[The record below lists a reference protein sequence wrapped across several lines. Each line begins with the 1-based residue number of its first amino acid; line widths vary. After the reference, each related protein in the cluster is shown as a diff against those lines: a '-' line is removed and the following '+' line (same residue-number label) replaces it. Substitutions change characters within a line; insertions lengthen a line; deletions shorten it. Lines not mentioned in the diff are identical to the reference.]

1 MAPVAVEPQH
11 LYVPLAATISHA
23 TLAIALTAVVGRGLY
38 FSYKSLPPA
47 QSTRPRLA
55 NRERLVPVFSALGA
69 LSLALA
75 TRSTSQYASI
85 SYSKWADERGIDLE
99 GWFPYLTGGNLT
111 RWLYDTPVYRDALEI
126 VAEKA
131 RRFWWAQQADLGL
144 VSWALLISIEGHR
157 RRIPHLWAYLA
168 LSQLVNMSYAQNLF
182 YLALLL
188 TPVPLADEGNRG
200 GQGNSVLTRG
210 LHRMFPPKPANWCP
224 HPGLFLSI
232 LFLNLGAVSLLPFVA
247 ETSATTDSIIS
258 LAATTLTTRALSFVL
273 VAMPAAIPVSWG
285 TVHAHPHDAYGA
297 YSQIF
302 RTASLASLVLHG
314 KASLTA
320 LAYNTPGSHVHRHL
334 RIQGVVPSSLAW
346 EDKRRTEWERTATAV
361 TKVLGSTNDHPV
373 VAAVGH
379 DVLLSALSLG
389 IWAAARA
396 LEPHQILRSC
406 WPFYSPRTA
415 ARSMAEDIG
424 SLAENYTDGVEDGPT
439 DEATV
444 KPGLD
449 YQDLP
454 TSPRKRGRPPK
465 NAVTASVSASDET
478 TPTIRR
484 RGRPRKVKQEE
495 PEPEPGTEQIEDP
508 TYEPTPEEAAQVV
521 EGDTL
526 PDEDLDW
533 EVAALAW
540 GITALGG
547 LGSGSAG
554 VYGGECISRQV
565 RQFGEIF
572 ASCDTAEKKDTKKQ
586 EPGCELS
593 GTTCEGEKKKR
604 PDMADKT
611 HRRRKI
617 ETRNRRRDA
626 RV

>member
-11 LYVPLAATISHA
+11 LYVPLVATISHA
-23 TLAIALTAVVGRGLY
+23 TLAVALTSIVGRGLY

-55 NRERLVPVFSALGA
+55 NREKLVPVFSALAA

-85 SYSKWADERGIDLE
+85 SYSRWADERGFDSE

-126 VAEKA
+126 VAEKV

-144 VSWALLISIEGHR
+144 ISWALLLSIEGHR

-168 LSQLVNMSYAQNLF
+168 LSQLVNLSYAQNLF

-188 TPVPLADEGNRG
+188 TPVPLADDDNRV
-200 GQGNSVLTRG
+200 GQGNTMLARG
-210 LHRMFPPKPANWCP
+210 LRRVFPPKPANWCP
-224 HPGLFLSI
+224 HPGLFLGI
-232 LFLNLGAVSLLPFVA
+232 LFLNLGAVSLLPYVA
-247 ETSATTDSIIS
+247 ETSTKTDSIIS
-258 LAATTLTTRALSFVL
+258 LAVTTLATRALSFIL
-273 VAMPAAIPVSWG
+273 VVMPAAIPASWG
-285 TVHAHPHDAYGA
+285 TVHAHPHEAYGA

-334 RIQGVVPSSLAW
+334 RIQGVIPSSLAW

-373 VAAVGH
+373 VAAVGN
-379 DVLLSALSLG
+379 DVLLSALTLG

-396 LEPHQILRSC
+396 LEPKHILRSC
-406 WPFYSPRTA
+406 WPFYSPGNA
-415 ARSMAEDIG
+415 ARSMAEDVS
-424 SLAENYTDGVEDGPT
+424 SLAEGYANGVEVEPA
-439 DEATV
+439 DEATA
-444 KPGLD
+444 KSELD
-449 YQDLP
+449 HQDMP
-454 TSPRKRGRPPK
+454 ISPRKRGRPPK
-465 NAVTASVSASDET
+465 NAAIASVSASDET

-495 PEPEPGTEQIEDP
+495 PEPEPEKEQIADP
-508 TYEPTPEEAAQVV
+508 TYEPTPEEVAELV
-521 EGDTL
+521 EGDAL

-540 GITALGG
+540 GITTLGG
-547 LGSGSAG
+547 LGCGSAG
-554 VYGGECISRQV
+554 VYGGECISR
-565 RQFGEIF
+565 
-572 ASCDTAEKKDTKKQ
+572 
-586 EPGCELS
+586 
-593 GTTCEGEKKKR
+593 
-604 PDMADKT
+604 
-611 HRRRKI
+611 
-617 ETRNRRRDA
+617 
-626 RV
+626 

>member
-11 LYVPLAATISHA
+11 LQQKHARTYPPRYVPLVATISHA
-23 TLAIALTAVVGRGLY
+23 TLVIALTAIVGRGLY
-38 FSYKSLPPA
+38 FSYRSLPPA

-55 NRERLVPVFSALGA
+55 NRDRLVPVFSALAA

-85 SYSKWADERGIDLE
+85 SYSKWADERGIDSE

-111 RWLYDTPVYRDALEI
+111 RWLHDTPVYRDALEI

-144 VSWALLISIEGHR
+144 VSWALLLSIEGHR

-168 LSQLVNMSYAQNLF
+168 LSQLVNLSYAQNLF
-182 YLALLL
+182 YLAMLL
-188 TPVPLADEGNRG
+188 TPVPLADDGNRG
-200 GQGNSVLTRG
+200 NQENSVLARG
-210 LHRMFPPKPANWCP
+210 LHRVFPPKPANWCP
-224 HPGLFLSI
+224 HPGVFLGI
-232 LFLNLGAVSLLPFVA
+232 LFLNLGAVSLLPHVA

-258 LAATTLTTRALSFVL
+258 LAVTTLATRTLSMIL

-320 LAYNTPGSHVHRHL
+320 LTYNTPGSHTHRHL
-334 RIQGVVPSSLAW
+334 RIQGVIPSSLAW
-346 EDKRRTEWERTATAV
+346 EYKRRTEWERTATAV

-373 VAAVGH
+373 VAAVGN

-396 LEPHQILRSC
+396 LEPHHILRSC
-406 WPFYSPRTA
+406 WPFYSPGA
-415 ARSMAEDIG
+415 AGRSMAEDIS
-424 SLAENYTDGVEDGPT
+424 SLAEDYADGVEVEPA
-439 DEATV
+439 DEAVV
-444 KPGLD
+444 KSELD
-449 YQDLP
+449 HQDMP
-454 TSPRKRGRPPK
+454 ISPRKRGRPPK
-465 NAVTASVSASDET
+465 NAAAASLPASDET
-478 TPTIRR
+478 APTIRR

-495 PEPEPGTEQIEDP
+495 PEPKPETEQIADP

-521 EGDTL
+521 EGDAL
-526 PDEDLDW
+526 PEEDLDW

-540 GITALGG
+540 GITAIGG
-547 LGSGSAG
+547 LGCGSAG
-554 VYGGECISRQV
+554 VYGGECISR
-565 RQFGEIF
+565 
-572 ASCDTAEKKDTKKQ
+572 
-586 EPGCELS
+586 
-593 GTTCEGEKKKR
+593 
-604 PDMADKT
+604 
-611 HRRRKI
+611 
-617 ETRNRRRDA
+617 
-626 RV
+626 